1 MSKKSCQFLYVGS
14 LYEVGQDFLYIQ
26 YLDMDGKDKICV
38 MKDVLVIVTI
48 N

>member
-1 MSKKSCQFLYVGS
+1 MSKKSFFYMLGHFMQK
-14 LYEVGQDFLYIQ
+14 DFLYIQ